1 MAPGPMHWLCGDGL
15 SMPWIKPSWA
25 PGGWRRSATGI
36 DQREFRHLLTLT
48 VASMGAGPAARISD
62 CAIGLLP
69 TGAHEKD
76 RVWQLLS
83 ENKLP
88 ETTLDQL
95 SRRGAL
101 LQGRCA
107 ARTIEGG

>member
-1 MAPGPMHWLCGDGL
+1 
-15 SMPWIKPSWA
+15 
-25 PGGWRRSATGI
+25 
-36 DQREFRHLLTLT
+36 
-48 VASMGAGPAARISD
+48 MGAGPAARISD

-88 ETTLDQL
+88 ETIASWTSSHDVA
-95 SRRGAL
+95 RYFKGGAPPEPL
-101 LQGRCA
+101 K
-107 ARTIEGG
+107 GGDLPVRALGGAGDCEP

>member
-1 MAPGPMHWLCGDGL
+1 
-15 SMPWIKPSWA
+15 MPWIKPSWA
-25 PGGWRRSATGI
+25 PGGWRRCATGI

-76 RVWQLLS
+76 RVWQLLA

-88 ETTLDQL
+88 ETIASWTSSHDV
-95 SRRGAL
+95 
-101 LQGRCA
+101 
-107 ARTIEGG
+107 ARYFKGGVPPEPLKGG

>member
-1 MAPGPMHWLCGDGL
+1 
-15 SMPWIKPSWA
+15 
-25 PGGWRRSATGI
+25 
-36 DQREFRHLLTLT
+36 
-48 VASMGAGPAARISD
+48 MGAGPAARISD

-107 ARTIEGG
+107 ARTIEGGDLPVRALGGAGDCEP